1 VSLRVL
7 LICHAATADTRR
19 AVFGGD
25 GPLLDGAARRV
36 GDLAAHL
43 PRARSVLRS
52 AARCTGETAQALGLG
67 EAAIVEDAVRD
78 WDFGSWR
85 GRSLAEVEA
94 ADPAGVVAW
103 RSDPFG
109 VPPHG
114 GERLVDVLERVRSWL
129 EGLEGDGTRTV
140 VTHPSV
146 IRAAVVCGLEVPE
159 EAFWTIDVAPTSVTE
174 LRRRGTRWRVARIN
188 WEPALFRDPRPTA
201 RTARTARTAPAGAQ
215 AGATR

>member
-7 LICHAATADTRR
+7 FICHAATPDTRR

-36 GDLAAHL
+36 ADLAAHL
-43 PRARSVLRS
+43 PRARAIARS
-52 AARCTGETAQALGLG
+52 GAACCEETTKALGLLDG
-67 EAAIVEDAVRD
+67 AAVDPAVGD
-78 WDFGSWR
+78 WDFGTWR
-85 GRSLAEVEA
+85 GLSLAEVETQ
-94 ADPAGVVAW
+94 DPEGVVAW
-103 RSDPFG
+103 RMQPG
-109 VPPHG
+109 HAPHG
-114 GERLVDVLERVRSWL
+114 GESLVDVLDRIRSWL
-129 EGLEGDGTRTV
+129 ESLDGEGVRIV

-159 EAFWTIDVAPTSVTE
+159 EAFWTIDIAPTSVTE

-201 RTARTARTAPAGAQ
+201 RRAPAEVQG
-215 AGATR
+215 